1 MNEKAL
7 EKWKSSWDSSVHESD
22 YAAKRIKSAKSAKL
36 TPIKIDSHGA
46 EP

>member
-36 TPIKIDSHGA
+36 TPIKIDSDGA